1 MSVAVQVPDTGR
13 GVHKSRASFQKPI
26 AAFVPIGQ
34 WVSVFAANGYCL
46 LWRNLNVHIFLH
58 VFEISLISARLTRRL
73 PHGSFGLATMCA
85 RLNPLAIVI
94 VLPCQL
100 FPSIV
105 IVNCRD
111 WLVFFNVRSAINA
124 LHFVFPL
131 SKLCQSKQQLNNHK
145 S

>member
-73 PHGSFGLATMCA
+73 PHGSFGFYLRTPRSLYVALRTRFCSA
-85 RLNPLAIVI
+85 SRSSISAAQSAQTCSPLRFVVTSLLIPTVA
-94 VLPCQL
+94 QD
-100 FPSIV
+100 S
-105 IVNCRD
+105 
-111 WLVFFNVRSAINA
+111 
-124 LHFVFPL
+124 HFILLPL
-131 SKLCQSKQQLNNHK
+131 SVLAH
-145 S
+145 